1 MGHLLQHQIQ
11 GDSPLPSLS
20 AGVEVVRSNDLTKYV
35 GLPVEGLR
43 TRVRSKVAFTR
54 KGKVTADAP
63 GSIRRGWRSNAGR
76 NGAHIGETSNRLAKD
91 GVATPRGR
99 KKANFRPAL

>member
-1 MGHLLQHQIQ
+1 MPQEA
-11 GDSPLPSLS
+11 SVA
-20 AGVEVVRSNDLTKYV
+20 AGKT
-35 GLPVEGLR
+35 
-43 TRVRSKVAFTR
+43 F
-54 KGKVTADAP
+54 
-63 GSIRRGWRSNAGR
+63 AGR